1 MQVINMEKTIKIL
14 CVGNSFS
21 GNTTTFVS
29 QLSQSLGKQVE
40 TYNLFYGGCSPQN
53 HLDFYK
59 EDLPKYVLYKNGA
72 PVKGDSIYI
81 TSKQVLSDTQ
91 FDIITFQGPY
101 IGTEKAENF
110 EPLAELT
117 KIVRSYQPN
126 AEFIMHM
133 TWANCHEYLVKYH
146 RKAYEIDDLGDQYFA
161 DTKQNYINYAEKLGN
176 LRIIPFGQVL
186 QTAKH
191 EGFFTNDY
199 ANENSL
205 FVDDVSHLSIPAKY
219 ICGLVWVQFLFPD
232 IDVRNTDFIPEKV
245 TPLQAE
251 KAKELVHNI
260 IGK

>member
-1 MQVINMEKTIKIL
+1 MEKPIKIL
-14 CVGNSFS
+14 CIGNSFS

-29 QLSQSLGKQVE
+29 KMAESFGKSVE

-59 EDLPKYVLYKNGA
+59 DDLPKYVLYKNGS
-72 PVKGDSIYI
+72 PVKSEGIYV
-81 TSKQVLSDTQ
+81 TSKQVLTENL
-91 FDIITFQGPY
+91 FDIITFQGSY
-101 IGTEKAENF
+101 IGTEKAEAF
-110 EPLAELT
+110 EPLMELT

-126 AEFIMHM
+126 AEFMMHF

-161 DTKQNYINYAEKLGN
+161 DTKQNYINYAKMLGN
-176 LRIIPFGQVL
+176 LKIIPFGEAL

-205 FVDDVSHLSIPAKY
+205 FVDDVSHLSFCAKY

-232 IDVRNTDFIPEKV
+232 IDVRSCEFIPDKV

-251 KAKELVHNI
+251 KAKELAYKTI
-260 IGK
+260 MK